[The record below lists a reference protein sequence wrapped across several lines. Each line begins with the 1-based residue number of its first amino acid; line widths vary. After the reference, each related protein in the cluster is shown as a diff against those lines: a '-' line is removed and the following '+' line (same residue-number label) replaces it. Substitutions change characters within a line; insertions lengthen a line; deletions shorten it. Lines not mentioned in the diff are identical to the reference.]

1 MPCLSNG
8 HHRVNI
14 FHIPGKPAGIKNV
27 MNFKKQEVTV
37 ACITAGLSGESDRQ
51 PGSIHGRI
59 KKNRE
64 MTLPVRLIANP
75 LSRVCM
81 TYL

>member
-1 MPCLSNG
+1 M
-8 HHRVNI
+8 
-14 FHIPGKPAGIKNV
+14 
-27 MNFKKQEVTV
+27 

-51 PGSIHGRI
+51 PGCIRGRI

-75 LSRVCM
+75 PEQGMYDR
-81 TYL
+81 YIQRHIR